1 MILEST
7 IINTTEGD
15 LPEVYILF
23 EKAIEYQKSKNYPV
37 WHGFDR
43 LTLVHDVASKNH
55 YKIIRSEK
63 MAMVFSVCY
72 ADPLIWGKRE
82 TGESIYLHRIVVNP
96 QFKGQKLF
104 SDVLAW
110 AINHGIMKSKK
121 SIRMDTWVDNANII
135 DYYKSFGFQ
144 FIDNARTPDD
154 NRLAVQNRNLNVAL
168 LQYDLSDLLK

>member
-7 IINTTEGD
+7 IINTSESD

-23 EKAIEYQKSKNYPV
+23 EQAIEYQRSKNYPV

-43 LTLVHDVASKNH
+43 STLVQDVASRNH
-55 YKIIRSEK
+55 YKIMRGERI
-63 MAMVFSVCY
+63 AMVFSVCY
-72 ADPLIWGKRE
+72 ADPLIWGDRE

-96 QFKGQKLF
+96 LFKGQKLF

-110 AINHGIMKSKK
+110 AINHGTNKSKK
-121 SIRMDTWVDNANII
+121 SIRMDTWANNTNII
-135 DYYKSFGFQ
+135 NYYKSFGFR

-154 NRLAVQNRNLNVAL
+154 PRLAVQNRNLNVAL
-168 LQYDLSDLLK
+168 LQYNLDEP

>member
-1 MILEST
+1 
-7 IINTTEGD
+7 
-15 LPEVYILF
+15 
-23 EKAIEYQKSKNYPV
+23 
-37 WHGFDR
+37 
-43 LTLVHDVASKNH
+43 
-55 YKIIRSEK
+55 